1 MAMLPKHVLARFP
14 RLITDLGTNDI
25 WKDPDEFLTCVT
37 IMIWCDSSI
46 IGRFTYPR

>member
-14 RLITDLGTNDI
+14 RLITDLSTNDI

-37 IMIWCDSSI
+37 TARGKEDIMIWSDSW
-46 IGRFTYPR
+46 